1 MEGGDD
7 HIPSEPVFVP
17 RPAAAAAAA
26 AEDMAEDDGVVLAL
40 VNVESDDSS
49 YCVVLDG
56 ATFDELAR
64 VQTPF
69 VINHGLHSVF
79 IPAADGPA
87 DETRIVA
94 RY

>member
-1 MEGGDD
+1 MEGDDD

-17 RPAAAAAAA
+17 RPAAAAAA
-26 AEDMAEDDGVVLAL
+26 EDDGVVLAL
-40 VNVESDDSS
+40 VNVDSDDSS